1 MGGGHLIGSS
11 LPKILFRR
19 FSLRASA
26 DFSPFA
32 RAYVSTTLKKS
43 AFSGGRR
50 RLRFKT
56 TWAMAPLLA
65 PAPKRNVV
73 RTDLPLMINSLE
85 LERLSRGRPVV
96 ATARDW

>member
-1 MGGGHLIGSS
+1 
-11 LPKILFRR
+11 
-19 FSLRASA
+19 
-26 DFSPFA
+26 
-32 RAYVSTTLKKS
+32 
-43 AFSGGRR
+43 
-50 RLRFKT
+50 
-56 TWAMAPLLA
+56 MAPLLA